1 MQPSCK
7 LVQIEEGCT
16 PVALPDHAS
25 TSDRPRKL
33 AWTWL
38 RLWDTKAHYWM
49 CCQHWGGRGFSS
61 IDPMRLPG
69 SIAGGQPGDEA
80 GCMSGL
86 PCNIFKVFGRLLI
99 LCQHSR
105 INTIGVTVRANVSMH
120 AHMHDPKK
128 SRTRHSCLA
137 KQTDAKLS
145 LHTRLSHR

>member
-1 MQPSCK
+1 MSQSHRKQHPFGLGTACVGGMQPSCK

-49 CCQHWGGRGFSS
+49 CCLHWGGRGFSS

-86 PCNIFKVFGRLLI
+86 HCNIFKVFV
-99 LCQHSR
+99 CQHSR
-105 INTIGVTVRANVSMH
+105 INTIGVTVCHKRFDACTH
-120 AHMHDPKK
+120 A
-128 SRTRHSCLA
+128 
-137 KQTDAKLS
+137 
-145 LHTRLSHR
+145 